1 MLWPILGMK
10 RGSKQDII
18 HVGGGPSQGEVAQS
32 RPMRN
37 CDTAVAGP
45 VCSLGMGSGNRAR
58 ARMWWGGGVP
68 TGIILDLQ

>member
-1 MLWPILGMK
+1 
-10 RGSKQDII
+10 
-18 HVGGGPSQGEVAQS
+18 
-32 RPMRN
+32 MRN

-45 VCSLGMGSGNRAR
+45 VCSLGMDSGNTAR